1 VTRHGV
7 YYLQPLIPVSFPFST
22 VNLLKVCNYIQQ
34 RSKTDCQC
42 IVISLKDMFYERSDS
57 LVGICK
63 DVGTNSSRTMTL
75 DLTQYDKKDDKK
87 QGKKRG
93 RRTVSEGGPSSKKP
107 TLELSPTLTVTTQ

>member
-1 VTRHGV
+1 MTR
-7 YYLQPLIPVSFPFST
+7 LQFFVLTLNLLFSL

-34 RSKTDCQC
+34 RSKSDCQC

-75 DLTQYDKKDDKK
+75 DLSQFDKKDQET

-93 RRTVSEGGPSSKKP
+93 RRAVSEGGPANKRASLEAQSPAP
-107 TLELSPTLTVTTQ
+107 TITSQ